1 MKNLFKITEEEKKQ
15 ILKKYN
21 ILKEAND
28 IGCIDGTCKNGS
40 GTYVNKV
47 TSKWGDLIRTSEGKF
62 GNVEGELEGVG
73 KKTIKYLFTDQNITE
88 VEEGTFKKGILIN
101 GKKTTTSNNVS
112 IIESGT
118 FVDNKLDGN
127 GSSDEKSAY
136 GETKKVGNFENGNL
150 ISGTVDYDAGDIKFK
165 LESEKITYDENKAK
179 ETYDDP
185 KITFPNGKIIE
196 GVGTLY
202 KDTNF
207 STYSYVYQDG
217 TSINDFNQYI
227 KDNQSGKVATASTP
241 PATTSSNQ
249 VSSISDELRS
259 QWEGCESTPNDL
271 FKFNNPED
279 EYVKEFPEL
288 GYYKFEGIINGK
300 NIKVNACFD
309 KFKLIKTYD
318 ENETGDRGTFNG
330 TYYTDDEVE
339 PLTFQGD
346 ESMANKFKNGT
357 LSDSPDYN
365 FHTSKFEYT
374 GSFIDGLMS
383 QGKIVFDDKSF
394 YEGEFKNGKIE
405 GQGKFTFPNKSFFE
419 GEFEQYVKDDGTI
432 TYKVTMKNGG
442 IVDDLIDYLK
452 KLKLNYFSNNQDL
465 SFGVLK
471 GAKIEGIV
479 QYKSIVYF
487 PVDANQ
493 KEEKTFEGILP
504 KAKVVLKSESVKIET
519 EKIEGK
525 TFETTTDDNGK
536 FLLENIPYGEYSI
549 KITFGGKLNPFFLY
563 ENKNLNINS
572 DKKYK
577 FSAIKTERL
586 EKLESEITGDDISNE
601 NYNEQII
608 QPLLKSNKVNDNFIA
623 DLIDGTFLNKYGK
636 TNALKTCLN
645 QFKNY
650 TDELKQLYFGKIET
664 TLLKPEEDL
673 QLTKKSL
680 QYCWNQFKPQLSKR
694 IKQDDISLIQQPGGK
709 LLAYQVDLKENYNK
723 TNIYS
728 KGNDMNE
735 TIKNIIKEHAR
746 IKKIQTSTE
755 SKIIEN
761 RLNFIFEDSTGYTT
775 RNKIR
780 KNLLS
785 EKNQLLYMGYTPKLV
800 NEIFNR
806 FMVKI

>member
-1 MKNLFKITEEEKKQ
+1 MKKTFTISEQEKSA
-15 ILKKYN
+15 ILKKYY
-21 ILKEAND
+21 ILKESNTRN
-28 IGCIDGTCKNGS
+28 C
-40 GTYVNKV
+40 
-47 TSKWGDLIRTSEGKF
+47 
-62 GNVEGELEGVG
+62 VEGNCKDG
-73 KKTIKYLFTDQNITE
+73 KGKLVVVMQSSDIKITKTYD
-88 VEEGTFKKGILIN
+88 GTFKN
-101 GKKTTTSNNVS
+101 GKITNGIFTLEGGDFKVTQTGNFDSLEELTGEADYVKEITGKNFKQVTK
-112 IIESGT
+112 GT
-118 FVDNKLDGN
+118 FE
-127 GSSDEKSAY
+127 SSFLTK
-136 GETKKVGNFENGNL
+136 GETKVDINDLSFTIKSDDVEKNTYKDAEIRFNDGSIYYGN
-150 ISGTVDYDAGDIKFK
+150 ISIDDTIFKFQSTIKK
-165 LESEKITYDENKAK
+165 LES
-179 ETYDDP
+179 DDFVQFH
-185 KITFPNGKIIE
+185 IDTE
-196 GVGTLY
+196 GHQSDTERTTVGTP
-202 KDTNF
+202 
-207 STYSYVYQDG
+207 
-217 TSINDFNQYI
+217 TS
-227 KDNQSGKVATASTP
+227 K
-241 PATTSSNQ
+241 SSL
-249 VSSISDELRS
+249 ISDDLRD

-271 FKFNNPED
+271 FVFNKPED
-279 EYVKEFPEL
+279 DYVNELPEL
-288 GYYKFEGIINGK
+288 GYFKFDGSIDGK

-330 TYYTDDEVE
+330 TYYTDDEDE

-346 ESMANKFKNGT
+346 ESKANKFKNGT
-357 LSDSPDYN
+357 LTDSPEYN
-365 FHTSKFEYT
+365 FYSSKFEYT

-383 QGKIVFDDKSF
+383 QGKIIFDDKSF

-405 GQGKFTFPNKSFFE
+405 GKGKFTFPNKSFFE
-419 GEFEQYVKDDGTI
+419 GEFKQYVKDDGTI
-432 TYKVTMKNGG
+432 TYKVTMENGG
-442 IVDDLIDYLK
+442 IIDDLIDYLK
-452 KLKLNYFSNNQDL
+452 KLKLNYFSNNEDL

-471 GAKIEGIV
+471 GAKVEGVV
-479 QYKSIVYF
+479 QYKSIMTF

-493 KEEKTFEGILP
+493 KEEKTFEGVLP
-504 KAKVVLKSESVKIET
+504 KSKVVFKSESVKVET
-519 EKIEGK
+519 EKIKGK
-525 TFETTTDDNGK
+525 TFEATTDDNGK
-536 FLLENIPYGEYSI
+536 FLLENIPYGKYSI
-549 KITFGGKLNPFFLY
+549 KITFGGKLNPLFKY

-577 FSAIKTERL
+577 FSATKTEKL

-650 TDELKQLYFGKIET
+650 TDELKQLYFGKIEK

-673 QLTKKSL
+673 KLTKQSL
-680 QYCWNQFKPQLSKR
+680 QYCWNQFKPQISQR
-694 IKQDDISLIQQPGGK
+694 IKKDDISLIQQPGGK

-723 TNIYS
+723 TNIYN

-735 TIKNIIKEHAR
+735 TIKNIIKEHAKM
-746 IKKIQTSTE
+746 KKVQTSAE

-761 RLNFIFEDSTGYTT
+761 RLNFIFEDRTEYTT